1 MMKVVFAALL
11 MLISIAGRAQD
22 EASVRNWNEA
32 TRSYGAHQYRNAVEH
47 YEEIVKAH
55 KASADVYYNLGN
67 AYYKNGDA
75 GKAVLNY
82 KRALKLD
89 ATNAHARE
97 NITFIQAKT
106 PGAPVALKEI
116 FFIKAYHAVLHTVP
130 ANTWAILSL
139 AGFLVILY
147 MIYRISTRS
156 IRYGYRWLSFSAVMW
171 VLVLSFAFT
180 GYRQGSGLTEGV
192 VITDQAFIYESGDR
206 ARTKLSVPEGTV
218 VTFLGSTKETKVL
231 VRLVNGSE
239 GWIDRADIEIV

>member
-1 MMKVVFAALL
+1 MMKAIFAALL
-11 MLISIAGRAQD
+11 MLMSIAGQAQD

-32 TRSYGAHQYRNAVEH
+32 ARSYGAHQYRNAIEH
-47 YEEIVKAH
+47 YEEIVKTH

-89 ATNAHARE
+89 ATNTLARE
-97 NITFIQAKT
+97 NITFIQTRT

-116 FFIKAYHAVLHTVP
+116 FFMRAYHAVLHTVP

-139 AGFLVILY
+139 AGFLLILY
-147 MIYRISTRS
+147 TIYRIGTHS
-156 IRYGYRWLSFSAVMW
+156 IRYGYRWLSFCAVMW

-192 VITDQAFIYESGDR
+192 VITDQAFIYESGDS

-218 VTFLGSTKETKVL
+218 VTFLDSAKEGEVL
-231 VRLVNGSE
+231 VCLANGSE